1 VNEVFVRRP
10 YPEEMEAV
18 YELRQEVLGEPIEQ
32 TRAMEEASRDQA
44 EVGAVIHAAGF
55 DDDKIVATGR
65 ISEEGYR
72 QWILKYIAVD
82 ADYRLQ
88 GIGAT
93 LLTYLEH
100 AAAQAG
106 AEAVEVKARNGESDG
121 FYHKMGYT
129 PVASDYVK
137 FDKPHIRMRKNLRT

>member
-106 AEAVEVKARNGESDG
+106 AEAALPI
-121 FYHKMGYT
+121 YHKMGYT